1 MAICS
6 PSQRDS
12 SVSPRRAELLRA
24 ELLRAELLR
33 AELLGRGYGHHGEDE
48 IELVAVL
55 HDEEPVL
62 DMKVKAAI
70 DIDQPI
76 HVK

>member
-1 MAICS
+1 VAICS

-12 SVSPRRAELLRA
+12 SVSPRRA

>member
-12 SVSPRRAELLRA
+12 SVSPRRA